1 MMNASKEI
9 VEIRIID
16 LLEQVQEVDKLIKN
30 YSKDKQN
37 PIAITM
43 LKQYSVRRQDLVNVL
58 DNIFKKYS
66 LTVV

>member
-30 YSKDKQN
+30 YSKDKHN
-37 PIAITM
+37 PVAIAM
-43 LKQYSVRRQDLVNVL
+43 LKQYSIRRHDLVNLL
-58 DNIFKKYS
+58 DKIFKKYS

>member
-37 PIAITM
+37 PVAIAM
-43 LKQYSVRRQDLVNVL
+43 LKQYNVRRQDLVNVL
-58 DNIFKKYS
+58 DKIFKKYS

>member
-30 YSKDKQN
+30 YLS
-37 PIAITM
+37 T
-43 LKQYSVRRQDLVNVL
+43 
-58 DNIFKKYS
+58 
-66 LTVV
+66 